1 MEKNFASQKMMDEVL
16 LSGTMRIVYMPVGHV
31 EEKLAIAV
39 IGQLSDTQPF
49 ARVVTSRP
57 LKCLPNDL
65 GHACLNFGTIVANDF
80 LGFIKSGRSAEE
92 WYLPLSGLTCGT
104 PIEVEG
110 RDLPSLTSAAVRLC
124 ALWGEIGQELV
135 EEDNQTIAPRAS
147 DEARFLDAVQQE
159 VLRRRPKLK
168 VGFKRLFNL
177 AGGHA
182 SNDIDFVGSRYATCY
197 AAINPK
203 SRHGAR
209 VVSAS
214 AALWRL
220 ARARDAFGFAAPST
234 MELTAWVPPEGLPI
248 YSSAEYEMVKETVAE
263 LKAQASR
270 EELGVCAARDSTEAA
285 KRLIETE
292 GDQTLG

>member
-1 MEKNFASQKMMDEVL
+1 MEQDFSAQEMMDDAV
-16 LSGTMRIVYMPVGHV
+16 LSGTMRIIYMPVGHV
-31 EEKLAIAV
+31 EEKLAIAIV
-39 IGQLSDTQPF
+39 GQLSDAQPF
-49 ARVVTSRP
+49 ARVVTTRL

-65 GHACLNFGTIVANDF
+65 GHACLNFGNIVASDF
-80 LGFIKSGRSAEE
+80 LGFITSGRSVED
-92 WYLPLSGLTCGT
+92 WHLPLNGLTCST

-124 ALWGEIGQELV
+124 ALWGEPVQELV
-135 EEDNQTIAPRAS
+135 EEDNQKIAPRAS
-147 DEARFLDAVQQE
+147 DEARFLEAVQQE
-159 VLRRRPKLK
+159 VTRRRPKLK
-168 VGFKRLFNL
+168 AGFKRLFNL

-182 SNDIDFVGSRYATCY
+182 SNDIDFVGSHYATCY

-203 SRHGAR
+203 SRRGAR

-248 YSSAEYEMVKETVAE
+248 YSSAEYEMVKGPSLA
-263 LKAQASR
+263 
-270 EELGVCAARDSTEAA
+270 
-285 KRLIETE
+285 
-292 GDQTLG
+292 

>member
-1 MEKNFASQKMMDEVL
+1 MEQKLSSEDMMDDVV
-16 LSGTMRIVYMPVGHV
+16 LSGTMRIVYMSVGHV

-39 IGQLSDTQPF
+39 VGQLSDAQPF
-49 ARVVTSRP
+49 ARVVTSRL

-65 GHACLNFGTIVANDF
+65 GHACLNFGNIVASDF
-80 LGFIKSGRSAEE
+80 LGFVTSGRSAPE
-92 WYLPLSGLTCGT
+92 WRLPLGGLTCGAT
-104 PIEVEG
+104 IEVEG

-124 ALWGEIGQELV
+124 ALWGETTQELV
-135 EEDNQTIAPRAS
+135 EEDTQSAAPRAS

-159 VLRRRPKLK
+159 VIRRRPKLK
-168 VGFKRLFNL
+168 VGFRRPFNL

-203 SRHGAR
+203 SRQGAR
-209 VVSAS
+209 VISAS

-248 YSSAEYEMVKETVAE
+248 YSSAEYEMVQETVAE
-263 LKAQASR
+263 LRAQASR
-270 EELGVCAARDSTEAA
+270 EQLGVCPARDSSEAA
-285 KRLIETE
+285 KRLIDAE
-292 GDQTLG
+292 GDQAPG